1 MEDNNNSPTMIAN
14 TSAAV
19 VATRVATAEGAVPP
33 PAASAVGPAQVR
45 QPSPVNLQAY
55 LSFDFVKFNAKEAR
69 KIFDISHGHGKI
81 ATPNWGVRGASR
93 NYSER
98 IEVLRQYFLMSG
110 TEQKAAND
118 KYRND
123 TLPAVRRQHK
133 ANYCYLNSDK
143 AKADAISNHPNGED
157 IATSVR
163 YGEETSKYIH
173 AMLYRI
179 TYGHVSSYYL
189 FF

>member
-19 VATRVATAEGAVPP
+19 VATRVATAEGAVPA

-45 QPSPVNLQAY
+45 QPSTVNLQAY

-143 AKADAISNHPNGED
+143 AKADAISNHRNGED

-163 YGEETSKYIH
+163 YGEETSKYNY

-179 TYGHVSSYYL
+179 TYGHVS
-189 FF
+189 

>member
-1 MEDNNNSPTMIAN
+1 MVAN
-14 TSAAV
+14 TSAGV
-19 VATRVATAEGAVPP
+19 VATRAEATAEGAVP

-45 QPSPVNLQAY
+45 HPSPVNLQAY

-173 AMLYRI
+173 AMLCRI